1 MFGDGTHYK
10 LENTVKRAV
19 THYTKLIDAN
29 YHKLNFTIANSI
41 SQGVTVDCSALTRK
55 FKSDW
60 NLNPSNY
67 VPPLYTVVHQHATT
81 DVNSGKSLIIP
92 LGNTLTTNH
101 PFPFST
107 VPERYLG
114 VNFNPDGHC
123 SKLAIKCLN
132 FFINT
137 NHFQRSILPYICY
150 FLKQINE
157 YVSDDLIHCFLIY
170 IQPLCPVSQI
180 FAVALAPDVKAKF
193 TALMS
198 LGLAFTGMMVV

>member
-81 DVNSGKSLIIP
+81 RHQDRLIAWFF
-92 LGNTLTTNH
+92 T
-101 PFPFST
+101 S
-107 VPERYLG
+107 VP
-114 VNFNPDGHC
+114 D
-123 SKLAIKCLN
+123 A
-132 FFINT
+132 
-137 NHFQRSILPYICY
+137 
-150 FLKQINE
+150 
-157 YVSDDLIHCFLIY
+157 
-170 IQPLCPVSQI
+170 
-180 FAVALAPDVKAKF
+180 KANF

-198 LGLAFTGMMVV
+198 LDRSCFQWNDGGLNLWDLSLRSTAFKIWVFNRFLLLSRSNSFGYFKTWSSMLDCAKKFTNPTSSPSFKLFHSSWMEFRNNNF